1 LVANYNLEDRF
12 DDNTDL
18 NDNYSLSVQA
28 NLRLFDGGAARAAA
42 DRARTEIR
50 IAETQFATDRNGI
63 RFEVEQAYSQLQSNL
78 DNVQTANTAV
88 EQSREALRLA
98 RLRFQ
103 AGVGTQTEVI
113 DAENDLTRAEGQ
125 RVQAILN
132 YNRALATLQ
141 RAITSRSSS

>member
-1 LVANYNLEDRF
+1 
-12 DDNTDL
+12 
-18 NDNYSLSVQA
+18 
-28 NLRLFDGGAARAAA
+28 
-42 DRARTEIR
+42 
-50 IAETQFATDRNGI
+50 
-63 RFEVEQAYSQLQSNL
+63 LQSNL
-78 DNVQTANTAV
+78 ENVQTANTAV

-132 YNRALATLQ
+132 YNRALASLQ